1 LVFLEPAQVDRRRS
15 WEYYDR
21 RAQEGQRTLRH
32 AAEYWT
38 GVGVKTTEAEIEAE
52 GLKLRALLRSLGPAT
67 FAEVGAGPGTF
78 TPDLPGRGLALDQ
91 SDAALRV
98 LRAGSPTI
106 PAVRADACRLP
117 FSDRAL
123 ERIFAT
129 HLYGLLR
136 KPERESFLAE
146 AHRVADEL
154 VVLDAGRPI
163 GVPAE
168 QIQRRSLSGSGHF
181 EIYRR
186 HFNVEELAQ
195 ELRGRPVFAGRF
207 YVLVIA

>member
-1 LVFLEPAQVDRRRS
+1 MEPAQVDRQRS

-21 RAQEGQRTLRH
+21 RAQEGQRTVRH

-38 GVGVKTTEAEIEAE
+38 GLGVKTNEAEIEAE
-52 GLKLRALLRSLGPAT
+52 GLELRGLLRSLTPAS

-78 TPDLPGRGLALDQ
+78 TSDLPGRGLALDQ

-98 LRAGSPTI
+98 LLAGSPTI

-123 ERIFAT
+123 ERVIAT
-129 HLYGLLR
+129 HIYGLLR
-136 KPERESFLAE
+136 KPERGSFLAE

-154 VVLDAGRPI
+154 LVLDAGRPM
-163 GVPAE
+163 GVAAE
-168 QIQRRSLSGSGHF
+168 QTQRRTLSGGERF

-186 HFNVEELAQ
+186 HFDAEELAH
-195 ELRGRPVFAGRF
+195 ELGGQPVFAGRF

>member
-1 LVFLEPAQVDRRRS
+1 MEPAQVDRQRS

-21 RAQEGQRTLRH
+21 RAQEGQRTVRH

-38 GVGVKTTEAEIEAE
+38 GLGVKTTEAEIEAE
-52 GLKLRALLRSLGPAT
+52 GLELRGVLRSLTPAT

-78 TPDLPGRGLALDQ
+78 TSDLPGRGLALDQ

-98 LRAGSPTI
+98 LLAGSPTI

-117 FSDRAL
+117 FPDRAL
-123 ERIFAT
+123 DRVIAT
-129 HLYGLLR
+129 HIYGLLR
-136 KPERESFLAE
+136 KPERLSFLAE
-146 AHRVADEL
+146 AHRIADEL
-154 VVLDAGRPI
+154 IVLDAGRPM
-163 GVPAE
+163 GVAAE
-168 QIQRRSLSGSGHF
+168 QTQRRTLSGGERF

-186 HFNVEELAQ
+186 HFDAEELAQ
-195 ELRGRPVFAGRF
+195 ELTGQPVFAGRF

>member
-1 LVFLEPAQVDRRRS
+1 MEPAQVDRQRS

-21 RAQEGQRTLRH
+21 RAQEGQRTVRH

-38 GVGVKTTEAEIEAE
+38 GLGVKTTEAEIEAE
-52 GLKLRALLRSLGPAT
+52 GLELRGVLRSLTPAT

-78 TPDLPGRGLALDQ
+78 TSDLPGRGLALDQ

-98 LRAGSPTI
+98 LLAGSPTI
-106 PAVRADACRLP
+106 SAVRADACRLP
-117 FSDRAL
+117 FRDRAL
-123 ERIFAT
+123 GRVFAT
-129 HLYGLLR
+129 HIYGLLR
-136 KPERESFLAE
+136 KPERGSFLAE

-154 VVLDAGRPI
+154 IVLDAGRPI

-168 QIQRRSLSGSGHF
+168 QTQRRTLSGRGRF

-186 HFNVEELAQ
+186 HFDAEELAR
-195 ELRGRPVFAGRF
+195 ELGGQPVFAGRF
-207 YVLVIA
+207 HVLVIA

>member
-1 LVFLEPAQVDRRRS
+1 MEPAQVDRQRS

-21 RAQEGQRTLRH
+21 RAQEGQRTVRH

-38 GVGVKTTEAEIEAE
+38 GLGVKTTEAEIETE
-52 GLKLRALLRSLGPAT
+52 GLELRGLLRSLSPAT

-78 TPDLPGRGLALDQ
+78 TSDLPGRGLALDQ

-98 LRAGSPTI
+98 LLAGSPTI

-117 FSDRAL
+117 FPDRAL
-123 ERIFAT
+123 ERVIAT
-129 HLYGLLR
+129 HIYGLLR
-136 KPERESFLAE
+136 KPERRSFLAE

-154 VVLDAGRPI
+154 LVLDAGRPM
-163 GVPAE
+163 GVAAE
-168 QIQRRSLSGSGHF
+168 QIQRRTLSSGERF

-186 HFNVEELAQ
+186 HFDAEELAR
-195 ELRGRPVFAGRF
+195 ELGGHPVFAGRF
-207 YVLVIA
+207 YALVIA

>member
-1 LVFLEPAQVDRRRS
+1 VLLEPAQVDRRRS

-21 RAQEGQRTLRH
+21 RAQEGQRTVRH

-38 GVGVKTTEAEIEAE
+38 GLGVETTEAEIEAE
-52 GLKLRALLRSLGPAT
+52 GLELRRLLRSMTPAV

-78 TPDLPGRGLALDQ
+78 TSDLPGQGLALDQ

-98 LRAGSPTI
+98 LLTGAPTI
-106 PAVRADACRLP
+106 PAVRADASRLP

-123 ERIFAT
+123 ERVFAT
-129 HLYGLLR
+129 HIYGLLR
-136 KPERESFLAE
+136 KQEREMFIAE

-154 VVLDAGRPI
+154 VVLDAGRPT

-168 QIQRRSLSGSGHF
+168 QIQRRTLSGSGPF
-181 EIYRR
+181 EIFRR
-186 HFNVEELAQ
+186 HFDADELAQ
-195 ELRGRPVFAGRF
+195 ELGGQPVFAGRF

>member
-1 LVFLEPAQVDRRRS
+1 MFLEPAQVDRRRL

-38 GVGVKTTEAEIEAE
+38 GLGVKTIEADIEAE
-52 GLKLRALLRSLGPAT
+52 GLELRGFLHSLGPAT
-67 FAEVGAGPGTF
+67 FVEVGAGPGTF
-78 TPDLPGRGLALDQ
+78 TPDILGWGLALDQ

-98 LRAGSPTI
+98 LRASSPTI

-129 HLYGLLR
+129 HIYGLLR
-136 KPERESFLAE
+136 KSDRESFLAE

-154 VVLDAGRPI
+154 IVLDAGRPI

-168 QIQRRSLSGSGHF
+168 QIQRRSLSGSGSF

-186 HFNVEELAQ
+186 HFNAEELAQ
-195 ELRGRPVFAGRF
+195 ELGGRPVFAGRF

>member
-1 LVFLEPAQVDRRRS
+1 MQPAQVDRPRS

-21 RAQEGQRTLRH
+21 RAQEGQRTVRH

-38 GVGVKTTEAEIEAE
+38 GLGVKTTEAEIEAE
-52 GLKLRALLRSLGPAT
+52 GLELRRLLRSLTPAT

-78 TPDLPGRGLALDQ
+78 TPDLSGRGLALDQ

-98 LRAGSPTI
+98 LLAGTSTV
-106 PAVRADACRLP
+106 PALRADACRLP

-123 ERIFAT
+123 ERVIAT

-136 KPERESFLAE
+136 QPERRSFLAE

-154 VVLDAGRPI
+154 IVLDAGRPI

-168 QIQRRSLSGSGHF
+168 QTQRRTLSDGARF

-186 HFNVEELAQ
+186 HFDAEELAL
-195 ELRGRPVFAGRF
+195 ELGGWPVFAGRF

>member
-1 LVFLEPAQVDRRRS
+1 MEPAQVYQQRS
-15 WEYYDR
+15 WEYYDL
-21 RAQEGQRTLRH
+21 RAQEGERTVRH

-38 GVGVKTTEAEIEAE
+38 GLGVQTTESEIQAE
-52 GLKLRALLRSLGPAT
+52 GLELRRLLRSLTPAT
-67 FAEVGAGPGTF
+67 FAEVGAGTGTF
-78 TPDLPGRGLALDQ
+78 TSDLPGRGLALDQ
-91 SDAALRV
+91 SDTALRV
-98 LRAGSPTI
+98 LLAGSPTI

-123 ERIFAT
+123 ERVFAT
-129 HLYGLLR
+129 HIYGLLR
-136 KPERESFLAE
+136 ETERGAFLAE

-154 VVLDAGRPI
+154 VVLDAGRPM

-168 QIQRRSLSGSGHF
+168 QIQRRTLSNSGPF

-186 HFNVEELAQ
+186 HFDAEELAQ
-195 ELRGRPVFAGRF
+195 ELRGQPLFVGRF